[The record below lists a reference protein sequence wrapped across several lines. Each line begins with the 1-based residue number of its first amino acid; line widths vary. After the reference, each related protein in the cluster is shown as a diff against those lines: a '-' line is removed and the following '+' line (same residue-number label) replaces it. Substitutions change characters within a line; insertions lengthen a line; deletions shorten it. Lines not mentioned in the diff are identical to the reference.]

1 MNYHRC
7 TVYTTF
13 FFMFSFFIF
22 VFSRFYFSSFWTSCG
37 LRCRPFSPPGTCL
50 QFLSR
55 IGFSV
60 PTARRLSSNVA
71 NSRFRA
77 FRESICAQEKV
88 PTNLYEYEYA
98 LGGTRTHEIDLYSR
112 HEDNLPRHRGDL
124 LEQTLTLKAKS
135 GSINQCANQKI
146 QSTNEQIRSN
156 QPGT

>member
-1 MNYHRC
+1 MISPNKRS
-7 TVYTTF
+7 YTLLLSSF
-13 FFMFSFFIF
+13 FFGLTFNFQLLDKLWSQ
-22 VFSRFYFSSFWTSCG
+22 VSS
-37 LRCRPFSPPGTCL
+37 LLPPGTCL
-50 QFLSR
+50 QLLSR
-55 IGFSV
+55 IGFSI